1 MHGSYTRMAW
11 ATQWPKDWQLRQ
23 GEGVGS
29 MATLQ
34 SLFQDNSAWQ
44 IHQDEQIMAWAT
56 HRPEDWQLGGKCDA
70 WLWGGGRH
78 GQLCETG
85 RGSAT
90 PQVTPSFKA
99 AQQVLGE

>member
-1 MHGSYTRMAW
+1 
-11 ATQWPKDWQLRQ
+11 
-23 GEGVGS
+23 
-29 MATLQ
+29 
-34 SLFQDNSAWQ
+34 
-44 IHQDEQIMAWAT
+44 MAWAT

-90 PQVTPSFKA
+90 PQLTPSFKA
-99 AQQVLGE
+99 AQQVIFLIIYPSFIFFIYYVVSRLSDNFRAQWPSNKIIYL